1 MYYLLLLLFKNYLL
15 LFKNIVK
22 YIGNIIS
29 FWLNNKIWIDE
40 IFWRDKMKKIIK
52 NCSRHMVY

>member
-1 MYYLLLLLFKNYLL
+1 MNLQTIKIDV

-29 FWLNNKIWIDE
+29 FWLNNKI
-40 IFWRDKMKKIIK
+40 
-52 NCSRHMVY
+52 